1 MTLAKRIIPC
11 LDVDKGRVVKG
22 VRFVDIRDAG
32 DPVELAAGYDEQG
45 ADEVVFL
52 DITASHEGRDLILEV
67 ARRTAESVFIPL
79 TIGGG
84 VRSVEDIAGLLRAG
98 ADKVAINTAA
108 VARPELIEEAASEF
122 GIQAIVVAIDAR
134 RDLRTY
140 GRSDAGLKIPRRRD
154 LRTDGRSDAGLKIP
168 RRALPGGGWEVLVE
182 GGRKETGLDAVVWA
196 TRAAEFGA
204 GEILLTSMDR
214 DGTTDGYDLELTRA
228 VTDAVDVPVIASGGA
243 GKPEH
248 LADAVDPA
256 KGGAQAA
263 LAASVFHFGT
273 FSVLD
278 AKRALADRGLPV
290 RIPQPRREGK

>member
-1 MTLAKRIIPC
+1 MTLAKRIVPC

-32 DPVELAAGYDEQG
+32 DPARLAAKYDEEG

-52 DITASHEGRDLILEV
+52 DITASYEGRPLILEV

-79 TIGGG
+79 TVGGG
-84 VRSVEDIAGLLRAG
+84 VRSVEDVAGLLRAG

-108 VARPELIEEAASEF
+108 VVRPELIEEAASEF
-122 GIQAIVVAIDAR
+122 GVQAIVVAIDAR
-134 RDLRTY
+134 RDLRTH
-140 GRSDAGLKIPRRRD
+140 GRSDV
-154 LRTDGRSDAGLKIP
+154 GLKIP
-168 RRALPGGGWEVLVE
+168 RRALPGGGWEVFVE
-182 GGRKETGLDAVVWA
+182 GGRKETGLDAVAWA
-196 TRAAEFGA
+196 TRAAELGA

-214 DGTTDGYDLELTRA
+214 DGTTGGYDLELTRA

-290 RIPQPRREGK
+290 RIPQPRREGE